1 MTRLQRCEHQKGVN
15 SSLPDTFQTSHLLFY
30 ERFKAYQDYVLGNLD
45 IHSYIFECIVMLK
58 VIPLS
63 HYTLYICIF
72 SCVGDCKPSEV
83 KAFTAD
89 YLEKVLEPSDWLA
102 QWSTDVFDVLVEV
115 RPTFIDVYIN
125 ILSVLN
131 S

>member
-1 MTRLQRCEHQKGVN
+1 M
-15 SSLPDTFQTSHLLFY
+15 Y
-30 ERFKAYQDYVLGNLD
+30 
-45 IHSYIFECIVMLK
+45 
-58 VIPLS
+58 
-63 HYTLYICIF
+63 

-115 RPTFIDVYIN
+115 RPTFIDVYI
-125 ILSVLN
+125 LSVLN

>member
-1 MTRLQRCEHQKGVN
+1 M
-15 SSLPDTFQTSHLLFY
+15 Y
-30 ERFKAYQDYVLGNLD
+30 
-45 IHSYIFECIVMLK
+45 
-58 VIPLS
+58 
-63 HYTLYICIF
+63 

-115 RPTFIDVYIN
+115 RPTFIDVCIN

-131 S
+131 L